1 MGLGNVKPLHAR
13 RKRRIARRRQR
24 IAEAAAGVFAEQGY
38 EAATTKDIATAADM
52 AEGTLYNY
60 FESKREI
67 MLAVVETMSRP
78 IDQLLDR
85 LKGLEDR
92 EDMVDLFDHG
102 LALLIDHL
110 AFFRVLVAEVWVDDA
125 VLQEFAA
132 QRLHEIQTT
141 LAAFMR
147 ENVAEGN
154 FRPIDVDR
162 VSRWVLAMFFGAIM
176 PIIRGVEPPP
186 SDEERRTLAEMEV
199 DFILNGLRA
208 FPRSAS
214 DLESYP

>member
-1 MGLGNVKPLHAR
+1 M
-13 RKRRIARRRQR
+13 
-24 IAEAAAGVFAEQGY
+24 Y
-38 EAATTKDIATAADM
+38 DW
-52 AEGTLYNY
+52 
-60 FESKREI
+60 RE
-67 MLAVVETMSRP
+67 
-78 IDQLLDR
+78 LLDR

-102 LALLIDHL
+102 LALLIAHL